1 MEWGSKFNDPKE
13 SSGFLLWQVTQA
25 WQRFITKELNKID
38 LTHAQFVLLTASDYL
53 HTHGENVTQKKLAEF
68 TKTNIMMVSDVVRTL
83 ETKGFLLRNKNPL
96 DKREI
101 LLSPTEE
108 GSAKVK
114 MALPIVENVDEQFF
128 SSIKDKQNIFNEVLL
143 SLLTLNT
150 HVDE

>member
-1 MEWGSKFNDPKE
+1 
-13 SSGFLLWQVTQA
+13 
-25 WQRFITKELNKID
+25 
-38 LTHAQFVLLTASDYL
+38 
-53 HTHGENVTQKKLAEF
+53 
-68 TKTNIMMVSDVVRTL
+68 VVRTL